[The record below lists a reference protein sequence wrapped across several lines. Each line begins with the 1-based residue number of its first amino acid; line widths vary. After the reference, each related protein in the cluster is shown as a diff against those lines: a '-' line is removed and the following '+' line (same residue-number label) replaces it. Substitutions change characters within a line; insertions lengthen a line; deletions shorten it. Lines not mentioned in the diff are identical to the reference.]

1 MKFDATADEIRAL
14 LRFVELDVAAQSPPT
29 GSRRGAVASERGLPP
44 LLLERYATLREKG
57 RSPEVVAIDRGACSG
72 CHVKLP
78 TMLEYRAGRRLALYT
93 CPHCRRLLY
102 SPALL
107 GGAQAEEPPHKP
119 QRRGRTTARTR
130 G

>member
-14 LRFVELDVAAQSPPT
+14 LRYVELNAAAEETAS
-29 GSRRGAVASERGLPP
+29 GSRRGRVTSEHGIPP
-44 LLLERYATLREKG
+44 PLLERYGTLREKG

-102 SPALL
+102 SPELL
-107 GGAQAEEPPHKP
+107 GGGQVPEAPRKP
-119 QRRGRTTARTR
+119 ERRSRSAPRT
-130 G
+130 